1 MRSKRA
7 RDEDVECI
15 ANYPRASRLAQ
26 TRATRTYSSRLVP
39 INALMPLTPESSAN
53 LNLTGLRK
61 VCPSLAQNRWKHFVD
76 AWVQVHCE
84 VMKKLR
90 FLVSLHT
97 RENDFQVAQAQ
108 IAEATAHKLKSDVE
122 IVFAD
127 NDAVNQSTQLLKA
140 IQNRVE
146 SRPDA
151 IVVEPFGGTALPQVA
166 RAASAA
172 GIGWAVLNRRPDYLS
187 DLRKAATAPM
197 FALSSNHSEIGR
209 IQGRQFAALLPRG
222 GSVLYIEGPSQSSSA
237 QERESGMLETKPPNI
252 EVKMLKAHWTEESAL
267 RAVRSWLKMAT
278 SQSASISLVGAQD
291 DSMALGARKAFQEIT
306 NEAERSRWL
315 SLPFTGCDGQPA
327 TGQAWVREKWLTA
340 TIHIPP
346 LTGQAME
353 ILAKANQ
360 DGTQPPEL
368 AFTTSFSIPPFE
380 SLVLRNP

>member
-1 MRSKRA
+1 
-7 RDEDVECI
+7 
-15 ANYPRASRLAQ
+15 
-26 TRATRTYSSRLVP
+26 
-39 INALMPLTPESSAN
+39 
-53 LNLTGLRK
+53 
-61 VCPSLAQNRWKHFVD
+61 
-76 AWVQVHCE
+76 
-84 VMKKLR
+84 
-90 FLVSLHT
+90 
-97 RENDFQVAQAQ
+97 
-108 IAEATAHKLKSDVE
+108 
-122 IVFAD
+122 VFAD

-151 IVVEPFGGTALPQVA
+151 IIVEPFGGTALPQVA

-252 EVKMLKAHWTEESAL
+252 EVKMLRAHWTVESAL

-278 SQSASISLVGAQD
+278 SQSASISLIGAQD

-315 SLPFTGCDGQPA
+315 SLSFTGCDGQPA

-360 DGTQPPEL
+360 DGTQPPEH

-380 SLVLRNP
+380 SLVPRNP